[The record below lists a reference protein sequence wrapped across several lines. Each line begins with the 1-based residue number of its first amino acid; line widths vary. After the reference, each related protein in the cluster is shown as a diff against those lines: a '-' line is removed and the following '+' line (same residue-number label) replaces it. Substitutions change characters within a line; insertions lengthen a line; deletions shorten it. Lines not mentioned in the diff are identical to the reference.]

1 MKKQYTLIAIAAST
15 LAFAGQSYYFSQ
27 QPGKPQP
34 KKTASPATLSP
45 TSNPTVKP
53 PIANPLAPFD
63 YEAEKFGDIQV
74 LRYQVKDFDKLSLK
88 QKELLYYL
96 YEAALSGRD
105 ILYDQKYK
113 HNLRIRKTLETIWTT
128 YKGDRKT
135 PEWDLF
141 ETYSKRVW
149 FSNGI
154 HHHYASDKILPAFN
168 REYFKK
174 LIANS
179 DQTKMP
185 MLAGMNAEMHC
196 NMLMPMV
203 FDPNIAAKTV
213 NLADGVDNVKTS
225 ANNFYENVS
234 EEEVETYYKNT
245 AAAASKNP
253 NLYGLTP
260 EQMKK
265 LTESYP
271 VLKPQIVTPAVT
283 ENSVVTPA
291 VVSTNMEAPMEVAPA
306 LSLGP
311 ETPISYGLNSKLKR
325 EGRIL
330 KEIPWKEG
338 GMYGKAIEKIVFWLD
353 KASKVAE
360 NEQQKKT
367 LVKLIEFY
375 KTGSLQV
382 WDEYNIEWVK
392 DINST
397 VDVVN
402 GFIEVYQDAM
412 GKRGSFESVVSIKDF
427 EATKKIETIAKNA
440 QWFEDQSP
448 IQPEYKKREV
458 KGIIGKSINVIVE
471 SGDAAPYTPIGINL
485 PNANWIRQLHGSKS
499 VSLGNI
505 VESYNVVS
513 SKSPVMAEFAADN
526 TILER
531 AKKYG
536 AIAGELHTDMHEVI
550 GHASGQIK
558 AGVST
563 PDVTLKNYQN
573 ALEEARAD
581 LVALYYILD
590 TKLVDMGVMP
600 SIDCGKAEYDNYMMN
615 GLMLQLNRIEPGKQL
630 EEAHMRNRQL
640 IAKWSYERGSAD
652 KTTEMIKRNGKTY
665 IVINDYE
672 KLRKIFGELLR
683 EIQRIKSEGDYEA
696 GKSMVENYG
705 VKVDPELHKEIL
717 ERYSKLK
724 VAPYKGFI
732 QPKLTA
738 TYLNGKVV
746 DVKVTYPKT
755 FAEQM
760 LEYGKNYSFLPLDN

>member
-1 MKKQYTLIAIAAST
+1 MKKHYTLIAIAATT
-15 LAFAGQSYYFSQ
+15 LAFASQLQQ
-27 QPGKPQP
+27 QPGKPSSKMTKPTTATPAKNPQIQNPKSQP
-34 KKTASPATLSP
+34 
-45 TSNPTVKP
+45 
-53 PIANPLAPFD
+53 PFE

-113 HNLRIRKTLETIWTT
+113 HNLRIRKTLENIWTT
-128 YKGDRKT
+128 YKGDRKG

-141 ETYSKRVW
+141 ETYTKRVW

-154 HHHYASDKILPAFN
+154 HHHYASDKILPAFSP
-168 REYFKK
+168 EYFKK

-185 MLAGMNAEMHC
+185 MLPGMNADMFF
-196 NMLMPMV
+196 NMIQPMI
-203 FDPNIAAKTV
+203 FNPKMDGKTV
-213 NLADGVDNVKTS
+213 NLADGVDHVKTS

-234 EEEVETYYKNT
+234 EAEVENFYKNM
-245 AAAASKNP
+245 AASASKSP
-253 NLYGLTP
+253 NLYGVTP
-260 EQMKK
+260 EQMQK
-265 LTESYP
+265 LIETNP
-271 VLKPQIVTPAVT
+271 ALRPQIINPAVV
-283 ENSVVTPA
+283 ENAVISPT
-291 VVSTNMEAPMEVAPA
+291 VVSTNVEAPVEIAPVSA
-306 LSLGP
+306 TPQGP
-311 ETPISYGLNSKLKR
+311 ETPISYGLNSKLIKQ
-325 EGRIL
+325 GKTL
-330 KEIPWKEG
+330 KEIPWKIG
-338 GMYGKAIEKIVFWLD
+338 GMYSKAIEKIVFWLE

-375 KTGSLQV
+375 KTGSLVV

-392 DINST
+392 DIHST
-397 VDVVN
+397 IDVVN

-427 EATKKIETIAKNA
+427 EATKKIELIAKNA

-448 IQPEYKKREV
+448 IQQEYKKTEV
-458 KGIIGKSINVIVE
+458 KGIIGKSINVVVE

-485 PNANWIRQLHGSKS
+485 PNANWIRQMHGSKS

-526 TILER
+526 TILDR

-536 AIAGELHTDMHEVI
+536 ALAGELHTDMHEVI

-558 AGVST
+558 AGVGT

-590 TKLVDMGVMP
+590 PKLVEIGVMP

-640 IAKWSYERGSAD
+640 IAKWAYERGLAE
-652 KTTEMIKRNGKTY
+652 KVTEMVKRNGKTY

-672 KLRKIFGELLR
+672 KLRTIFGELLR

-696 GKSMVENYG
+696 GKNLIENYG
-705 VKVDPELHKEIL
+705 VKVDPDLHKEVL
-717 ERYSKLK
+717 QRYSKLN

-738 TYLNGKVV
+738 VYVNGKVV
-746 DVKVTYPKT
+746 DVKVSYPKT

-760 LEYGKNYSFLPLDN
+760 LDYGKNYSFLPLDN

>member
-1 MKKQYTLIAIAAST
+1 MKKHYMLTAIAITTAA
-15 LAFAGQSYYFSQ
+15 LANIVLQ
-27 QPGKPQP
+27 QPGKPASNKRTAKQTSSAKALKPTQP
-34 KKTASPATLSP
+34 TGPTA
-45 TSNPTVKP
+45 
-53 PIANPLAPFD
+53 FE

-74 LRYQVKDFDKLSLK
+74 LRYQIKDFDKLSLK
-88 QKELLYYL
+88 QKELVYYL
-96 YEAALSGRD
+96 YEAALCGRD
-105 ILYDQKYK
+105 IIYDQKYK
-113 HNLRIRKTLETIWTT
+113 HNLKIRKTLETIWNT
-128 YKGDRKT
+128 YKGDRGG
-135 PEWDLF
+135 PEWGLF
-141 ETYSKRVW
+141 ETYTKRVW

-154 HHHYASDKILPAFN
+154 HHHYASDKIIPTFS

-174 LIANS
+174 LLANS
-179 DQTKMP
+179 EISKMP
-185 MLAGMNAEMHC
+185 LLPGMNIDMHF
-196 NMLMPMV
+196 NMLTPMM
-203 FDPNIAAKTV
+203 FDPKMDSKTV

-225 ANNFYENVS
+225 CNNFYENVS
-234 EEEVETYYKNT
+234 EEEVENYYKNRNT
-245 AAAASKNP
+245 SENKIP
-253 NLYGLTP
+253 NLYGLNP
-260 EQMKK
+260 EQMQK
-265 LTESYP
+265 LAETYP
-271 VLKPQIVTPAVT
+271 ALKPQTLTPTVENEVVSPATISAVNIDAPV
-283 ENSVVTPA
+283 EVSPSLA
-291 VVSTNMEAPMEVAPA
+291 VV
-306 LSLGP
+306 P
-311 ETPISYGLNSKLKR
+311 ETPISYGLNSKLKK
-325 EGRIL
+325 EGKTL
-330 KEIPWKEG
+330 KETSWKVG
-338 GMYGKAIEKIVFWLD
+338 GMYSKAIERIVFWLD

-367 LVKLIEFY
+367 IIKLIEFY
-375 KTGSLQV
+375 NTGSLIV

-392 DINST
+392 DVEST
-397 VDVVN
+397 IDVVN

-427 EATKKIETIAKNA
+427 EATKKIETIARNA

-448 IQPEYKKREV
+448 IQQEYKKLEV
-458 KGIIGKSINVIVE
+458 KGIIGKSINIVVE

-485 PNANWIRQLHGSKS
+485 PNANWIRQMHGSKS

-536 AIAGELHTDMHEVI
+536 ALAGELHTDMHEVI

-558 AGVST
+558 AGVGT

-581 LVALYYILD
+581 LVALYYIVD
-590 TKLVDMGVMP
+590 PKLVEIGVMP

-615 GLMLQLNRIEPGKQL
+615 GLMLQLNRIEPGKEL

-640 IAKWSYERGSAD
+640 IAKWSYERGVPE
-652 KTTEMIKRNGKTY
+652 KTTEMITRDGKTY
-665 IVINDYE
+665 IVINDYD
-672 KLRKIFGELLR
+672 KLRTIFGELLR

-696 GKSMVENYG
+696 GKNLVENYG
-705 VKVDPELHKEIL
+705 VKVDRDLHKEVL
-717 ERYSKLK
+717 ARYSKLN

-732 QPKLTA
+732 QPKLSPV
-738 TYLNGKVV
+738 YVNGKITEI
-746 DVKVTYPKT
+746 KVSYPKT

>member
-1 MKKQYTLIAIAAST
+1 MKKHYTLIAIAATSLT
-15 LAFAGQSYYFSQ
+15 FASHSLQ
-27 QPGKPQP
+27 QPGKPAP
-34 KKTASPATLSP
+34 KKAKPPTA
-45 TSNPTVKP
+45 NPTINPQAQKP
-53 PIANPLAPFD
+53 VSSVPFE

-74 LRYQVKDFDKLSLK
+74 LRYQIKDFDKLTVK

-105 ILYDQKYK
+105 IIYDQKYK
-113 HNLRIRKTLETIWTT
+113 HNIRIRKTLENIWIT
-128 YKGDRKT
+128 YKGERKG

-141 ETYSKRVW
+141 ETYTKRVW

-154 HHHYASDKILPAFN
+154 HHHYASDKILPAFSPQ
-168 REYFKK
+168 YFKK
-174 LIANS
+174 LITNS
-179 DQTKMP
+179 DQSKMP
-185 MLAGMNAEMHC
+185 MLPGMNADMFF
-196 NMLMPMV
+196 NMLQPML
-203 FDPNIAAKTV
+203 FDPKMDAKTV
-213 NLADGVDNVKTS
+213 DLADGVDNVKAS

-234 EEEVETYYKNT
+234 ETDVENFYKNMAT
-245 AAAASKNP
+245 SASKLP
-253 NLYGLTP
+253 NTYGITP
-260 EQMKK
+260 EQMQK
-265 LTESYP
+265 LGETYP
-271 VLKPQIVTPAVT
+271 ALKPQIITPTTV
-283 ENSVVTPA
+283 ENSA
-291 VVSTNMEAPMEVAPA
+291 VVQTTTEAPMEVAPA
-306 LSLGP
+306 SQTL
-311 ETPISYGLNSKLKR
+311 ETPISYGLNSKLKMQ
-325 EGRIL
+325 GRRPA
-330 KEIPWKEG
+330 EIVWKVG
-338 GMYGKAIEKIVFWLD
+338 GMYGKSIERIVFWLD

-375 KTGSLQV
+375 TTGSLQV

-392 DINST
+392 DVNST
-397 VDVVN
+397 IDVVN

-427 EATKKIETIAKNA
+427 EATKKIEQIAKNA

-448 IQPEYKKREV
+448 IQPEYKKAEV
-458 KGIIGKSINVIVE
+458 KGIIGKSINVVVE

-485 PNANWIRQLHGSKS
+485 PNANWIRQMHGSKS

-505 VESYNVVS
+505 VESYNMVG

-536 AIAGELHTDMHEVI
+536 ALAGELHTDMHEVI

-558 AGVST
+558 AGVGT

-590 TKLVDMGVMP
+590 PKLVEIGVMP

-615 GLMLQLNRIEPGKQL
+615 GLMLQLNRIEEGKQL

-640 IAKWSYERGSAD
+640 IAKWSYERGLSE
-652 KTTEMIKRNGKTY
+652 KVTEMVKHDGKTY
-665 IVINDYE
+665 VLINDYG
-672 KLRKIFGELLR
+672 KLRTIFGELLR

-696 GKSMVENYG
+696 GKNLVENYG
-705 VKVDPELHKEIL
+705 VKVDKVLHKEIL
-717 ERYSKLK
+717 QRYSKLN

-738 TYLNGKVV
+738 IYTNGKIT

-760 LEYGKNYSFLPLDN
+760 LDYGKNYSFLPLDN